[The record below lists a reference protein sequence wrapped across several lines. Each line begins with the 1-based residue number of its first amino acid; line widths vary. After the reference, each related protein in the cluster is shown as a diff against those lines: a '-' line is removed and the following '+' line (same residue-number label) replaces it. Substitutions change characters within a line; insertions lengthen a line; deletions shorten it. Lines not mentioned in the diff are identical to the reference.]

1 MKTPRHGKHAAKQ
14 LPRRPKPRKGTR
26 QRQFITRAEAR
37 RRAAQHLQGM
47 LKGADVR
54 DGKTMQSCGYE
65 FSRKLAGKEVWLV
78 YANLG
83 LPAIELRSSQIIA
96 VCKRT
101 GRVLYEGSAHDEG

>member
-1 MKTPRHGKHAAKQ
+1 MTPFGKRAAKKASRQ
-14 LPRRPKPRKGTR
+14 PKPHKGTR

-37 RRAAQHLQGM
+37 RRAARHLHR
-47 LKGADVR
+47 LFKGATVR
-54 DGKTMQSCGYE
+54 DGKTAQSCGYG
-65 FSRKLAGKEVWLV
+65 FPSKLANKEVWLV

-83 LPAIELRSSQIIA
+83 LPAIVLRSSHIIA